1 MTEFQ
6 EKTCQAHRELL
17 RKADEYDVAAQPVAT
32 LQGQTV
38 ADYLHHSNMMASRGV
53 LTDYVA
59 IGGVMPFGPNTQQQ
73 TILAIREALPS
84 RFSLH
89 GLGVNLGGLRMAG
102 VLDALAS
109 ADSGYW
115 FSRRSETDSTP
126 WRYTTDKQLD
136 YSKATYEYLDHRKT
150 LNSLL
155 IDHTWNLDLLD
166 SQLSDDSA
174 ANVESAS
181 LDDWI
186 SPGAPVTPSDHLE
199 PRLKRLVQDFE
210 FAGMHGEHATEQTAQ
225 QDLAQFG
232 SISAREPA
240 DS

>member
-1 MTEFQ
+1 VDTLGPAGWWFLPVGFLHPGESVPSSFLFWILSILLASHDFTRPHPRTSGVLDEYNATVTEFQ

-126 WRYTTDKQLD
+126 WR
-136 YSKATYEYLDHRKT
+136 
-150 LNSLL
+150 
-155 IDHTWNLDLLD
+155 
-166 SQLSDDSA
+166 
-174 ANVESAS
+174 
-181 LDDWI
+181 
-186 SPGAPVTPSDHLE
+186 
-199 PRLKRLVQDFE
+199 
-210 FAGMHGEHATEQTAQ
+210 
-225 QDLAQFG
+225 
-232 SISAREPA
+232 
-240 DS
+240 